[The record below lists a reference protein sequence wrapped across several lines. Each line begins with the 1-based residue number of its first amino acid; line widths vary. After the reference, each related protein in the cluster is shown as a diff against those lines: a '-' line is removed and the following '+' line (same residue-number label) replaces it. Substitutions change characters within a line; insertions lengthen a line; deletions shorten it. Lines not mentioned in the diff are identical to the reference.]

1 MTGESLWVLCLLLF
15 VDGATLAATSTV
27 LLLHYGRYH
36 EPWQVALAGSAA
48 SALGG
53 AVQLYVLRW
62 ALGTEQPWM
71 RRFAPSREKIDA
83 ALRSYPSA
91 SFVALTVARATP
103 MPDWPL
109 KIVAATV
116 RYPIRLY
123 TLATF
128 LGSVP
133 YFFAL
138 ALIGRT
144 FKFPPALLFG
154 GFGLLAIV
162 VLVERWRRRRTAPR
176 PAEPAPPA
184 NEGPGART

>member
-1 MTGESLWVLCLLLF
+1 VSGESLGVLCLLLF

-53 AVQLYVLRW
+53 AVQLMILRW
-62 ALGTEQPWM
+62 ALGSGQPWM
-71 RRFAPSREKIDA
+71 RRFAPSRQRVDA
-83 ALRSYPSA
+83 ALKRYPSA
-91 SFVALTVARATP
+91 SFMALTVARATP

-109 KIVAATV
+109 KLVAATV
-116 RYPIRLY
+116 GYPIRLY

-128 LGSVP
+128 LGSIP

-138 ALIGRT
+138 AMIGHA

-154 GFGLLAIV
+154 GFGVIALV
-162 VLVERWRRRRTAPR
+162 VLVERLRNARRRTRSADGGTGETP
-176 PAEPAPPA
+176 
-184 NEGPGART
+184 